1 MVDEFKIRRDFI
13 IDLVTKINGFNIKQ
27 PPMGAFYIFPNISE
41 LFGKTFKDVTVNDAN
56 DLSMLILE
64 KAHVAT
70 VPGDAFGYPNC
81 IRISY
86 SASREQIEEAIK
98 RIIILTEI
106 NKFFPKLN
114 QEKKEKYNKLIQ
126 LYKYWNS
133 KVNLISRKDIDN
145 IEINHI
151 LHSLSIVKIVRFKDS
166 TLVMDVGTGGGLP
179 GIPLAIFFPKVNF
192 TLIDSIGKKIKVVKS
207 ICSELS
213 INNVNAVNDRV
224 ENHFDHYDFVL
235 SRAVTRMDKFYK
247 LVNKNFRSNSSN
259 KIKNGIISLKGG
271 TLYEELKDFNEKK
284 IYDVNKYFNHEF
296 FQTKKIIHI
305 PFQK

>member
-1 MVDEFKIRRDFI
+1 M
-13 IDLVTKINGFNIKQ
+13 
-27 PPMGAFYIFPNISE
+27 
-41 LFGKTFKDVTVNDAN
+41 
-56 DLSMLILE
+56 
-64 KAHVAT
+64 
-70 VPGDAFGYPNC
+70 
-81 IRISY
+81 
-86 SASREQIEEAIK
+86 
-98 RIIILTEI
+98 TEI

-145 IEINHI
+145 LEINHI

-213 INNVNAVNDRV
+213 INNVNAKNDRV

>member
-1 MVDEFKIRRDFI
+1 M
-13 IDLVTKINGFNIKQ
+13 
-27 PPMGAFYIFPNISE
+27 
-41 LFGKTFKDVTVNDAN
+41 
-56 DLSMLILE
+56 
-64 KAHVAT
+64 
-70 VPGDAFGYPNC
+70 
-81 IRISY
+81 
-86 SASREQIEEAIK
+86 
-98 RIIILTEI
+98 TEI

-114 QEKKEKYNKLIQ
+114 QEKKEKYIKLIQ

-145 IEINHI
+145 LEINHI

-271 TLYEELKDFNEKK
+271 TLYEELKDFNKKK

>member
-1 MVDEFKIRRDFI
+1 M
-13 IDLVTKINGFNIKQ
+13 
-27 PPMGAFYIFPNISE
+27 
-41 LFGKTFKDVTVNDAN
+41 
-56 DLSMLILE
+56 
-64 KAHVAT
+64 
-70 VPGDAFGYPNC
+70 
-81 IRISY
+81 
-86 SASREQIEEAIK
+86 
-98 RIIILTEI
+98 TEI

-133 KVNLISRKDIDN
+133 KVNIISRKDIDN
-145 IEINHI
+145 LEVNHI

-179 GIPLAIFFPKVNF
+179 GLPLAIFFPKVNF

-224 ENHFDHYDFVL
+224 ENHFDNYDFVL

-247 LVNKNFRSNSSN
+247 LVNKNFRSKSSN

-271 TLYEELKDFNEKK
+271 TLSEELEDFNEKK
-284 IYDVNKYFNHEF
+284 IYDVNKYFNHEY

-305 PFQK
+305 PIQK

>member
-1 MVDEFKIRRDFI
+1 M
-13 IDLVTKINGFNIKQ
+13 
-27 PPMGAFYIFPNISE
+27 
-41 LFGKTFKDVTVNDAN
+41 
-56 DLSMLILE
+56 
-64 KAHVAT
+64 
-70 VPGDAFGYPNC
+70 
-81 IRISY
+81 
-86 SASREQIEEAIK
+86 
-98 RIIILTEI
+98 TEI

-114 QEKKEKYNKLIQ
+114 QEKKEKYYKLIQ

-213 INNVNAVNDRV
+213 INNVNAINDRV

-271 TLYEELKDFNEKK
+271 TLYEELKDFNDKK
-284 IYDVNKYFNHEF
+284 IYDVNKFFNHEF

>member
-1 MVDEFKIRRDFI
+1 M
-13 IDLVTKINGFNIKQ
+13 
-27 PPMGAFYIFPNISE
+27 
-41 LFGKTFKDVTVNDAN
+41 
-56 DLSMLILE
+56 
-64 KAHVAT
+64 
-70 VPGDAFGYPNC
+70 
-81 IRISY
+81 
-86 SASREQIEEAIK
+86 
-98 RIIILTEI
+98 TEI

-213 INNVNAVNDRV
+213 INNINAINDRV

-271 TLYEELKDFNEKK
+271 TLYEELKDFNDKK
-284 IYDVNKYFNHEF
+284 IYDVNKFFNHEF

>member
-1 MVDEFKIRRDFI
+1 M
-13 IDLVTKINGFNIKQ
+13 
-27 PPMGAFYIFPNISE
+27 
-41 LFGKTFKDVTVNDAN
+41 
-56 DLSMLILE
+56 
-64 KAHVAT
+64 
-70 VPGDAFGYPNC
+70 
-81 IRISY
+81 
-86 SASREQIEEAIK
+86 
-98 RIIILTEI
+98 TEI
-106 NKFFPKLN
+106 DKFFPKLN
-114 QEKKEKYNKLIQ
+114 QEKKEKYNNLIQ

-145 IEINHI
+145 LEINHI

-179 GIPLAIFFPKVNF
+179 GLPLAIFFPKVNF

-213 INNVNAVNDRV
+213 INNINAINDRV
-224 ENHFDHYDFVL
+224 ENHFDHYDFIL
-235 SRAVTRMDKFYK
+235 SRAVTRMDKFYNI
-247 LVNKNFRSNSSN
+247 VNKNFRSNSSN

-271 TLYEELKDFNEKK
+271 TLYEELKDFKEKK
-284 IYDVNKYFNHEF
+284 IYDINEYFNHEF

>member
-1 MVDEFKIRRDFI
+1 
-13 IDLVTKINGFNIKQ
+13 
-27 PPMGAFYIFPNISE
+27 
-41 LFGKTFKDVTVNDAN
+41 
-56 DLSMLILE
+56 
-64 KAHVAT
+64 
-70 VPGDAFGYPNC
+70 
-81 IRISY
+81 
-86 SASREQIEEAIK
+86 
-98 RIIILTEI
+98 LTEI

-114 QEKKEKYNKLIQ
+114 QEKKEKYIKLIQ

-145 IEINHI
+145 LEINHI

-271 TLYEELKDFNEKK
+271 TLYEELKDFNKKK

>member
-1 MVDEFKIRRDFI
+1 M
-13 IDLVTKINGFNIKQ
+13 
-27 PPMGAFYIFPNISE
+27 
-41 LFGKTFKDVTVNDAN
+41 
-56 DLSMLILE
+56 
-64 KAHVAT
+64 
-70 VPGDAFGYPNC
+70 
-81 IRISY
+81 
-86 SASREQIEEAIK
+86 
-98 RIIILTEI
+98 TEI

-145 IEINHI
+145 LEVNHI

-179 GIPLAIFFPKVNF
+179 GLPLAIFFPKVNF

-224 ENHFDHYDFVL
+224 ENHFDNYDFVL

-247 LVNKNFRSNSSN
+247 LVNKNFRSKSSN

-271 TLYEELKDFNEKK
+271 TLSEELKDFNEKK
-284 IYDVNKYFNHEF
+284 IYDVNKYFNHEY

-305 PFQK
+305 PIQK

>member
-1 MVDEFKIRRDFI
+1 M
-13 IDLVTKINGFNIKQ
+13 
-27 PPMGAFYIFPNISE
+27 
-41 LFGKTFKDVTVNDAN
+41 
-56 DLSMLILE
+56 
-64 KAHVAT
+64 
-70 VPGDAFGYPNC
+70 
-81 IRISY
+81 
-86 SASREQIEEAIK
+86 
-98 RIIILTEI
+98 TEI
-106 NKFFPKLN
+106 DKNFPKLT
-114 QEKKEKYNKLIQ
+114 QEQKEKYSKLVQ

-151 LHSLSIVKIVRFKDS
+151 IHSLSIVKIVSFKDS
-166 TLVMDVGTGGGLP
+166 TSVLDVGTGGGLP

-213 INNVNAVNDRV
+213 VNNVDAINDRV
-224 ENHFDHYDFVL
+224 ENHLDHYDFIL

-247 LVNKNFRSNSSN
+247 LVYKNFEYNSSN

-271 TLYEELKDFNEKK
+271 NLDEELKDFNKK
-284 IYDVNKYFNHEF
+284 NIYDINEYFNYEF
-296 FQTKKIIHI
+296 FQTKKIIYI

>member
-1 MVDEFKIRRDFI
+1 M
-13 IDLVTKINGFNIKQ
+13 
-27 PPMGAFYIFPNISE
+27 
-41 LFGKTFKDVTVNDAN
+41 
-56 DLSMLILE
+56 
-64 KAHVAT
+64 
-70 VPGDAFGYPNC
+70 
-81 IRISY
+81 
-86 SASREQIEEAIK
+86 
-98 RIIILTEI
+98 TEI

-133 KVNLISRKDIDN
+133 KVNIISRKDIDN
-145 IEINHI
+145 LEVNHI

-247 LVNKNFRSNSSN
+247 LVNKNFRSKSSN

-271 TLYEELKDFNEKK
+271 TLSEELKDFNEKK
-284 IYDVNKYFNHEF
+284 IYDVNKYFNHEY

-305 PFQK
+305 PIQK

>member
-1 MVDEFKIRRDFI
+1 M
-13 IDLVTKINGFNIKQ
+13 
-27 PPMGAFYIFPNISE
+27 
-41 LFGKTFKDVTVNDAN
+41 
-56 DLSMLILE
+56 
-64 KAHVAT
+64 
-70 VPGDAFGYPNC
+70 
-81 IRISY
+81 
-86 SASREQIEEAIK
+86 
-98 RIIILTEI
+98 TEI

-271 TLYEELKDFNEKK
+271 TLYEELKDFNDKK
-284 IYDVNKYFNHEF
+284 IYDVNKFFNHEF

-305 PFQK
+305 PYQK

>member
-1 MVDEFKIRRDFI
+1 M
-13 IDLVTKINGFNIKQ
+13 
-27 PPMGAFYIFPNISE
+27 
-41 LFGKTFKDVTVNDAN
+41 
-56 DLSMLILE
+56 
-64 KAHVAT
+64 
-70 VPGDAFGYPNC
+70 
-81 IRISY
+81 
-86 SASREQIEEAIK
+86 
-98 RIIILTEI
+98 TEI

-133 KVNLISRKDIDN
+133 KVNIISRKDIDN
-145 IEINHI
+145 LEVNHI

-224 ENHFDHYDFVL
+224 ENHFDNYDFVL

-247 LVNKNFRSNSSN
+247 LVNKNFRSKSSN

-271 TLYEELKDFNEKK
+271 TLSEELKDFNEKK
-284 IYDVNKYFNHEF
+284 IYDVNKYFNHEY

-305 PFQK
+305 PIQK

>member
-1 MVDEFKIRRDFI
+1 M
-13 IDLVTKINGFNIKQ
+13 
-27 PPMGAFYIFPNISE
+27 
-41 LFGKTFKDVTVNDAN
+41 
-56 DLSMLILE
+56 
-64 KAHVAT
+64 
-70 VPGDAFGYPNC
+70 
-81 IRISY
+81 
-86 SASREQIEEAIK
+86 
-98 RIIILTEI
+98 TEI

-145 IEINHI
+145 LEINHI

-207 ICSELS
+207 ICRELS